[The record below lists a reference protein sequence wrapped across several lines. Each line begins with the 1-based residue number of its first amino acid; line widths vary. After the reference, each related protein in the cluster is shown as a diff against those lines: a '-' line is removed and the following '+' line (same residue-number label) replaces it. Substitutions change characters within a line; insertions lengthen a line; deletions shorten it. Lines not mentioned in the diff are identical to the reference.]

1 MKPVTIPQALPAIVK
16 ADGVLTLEAHLMLL
30 RMAEALVE
38 AQGLIADLE
47 ARVTVLEP

>member
-30 RMAEALVE
+30 RMAEALIE
-38 AQGLIADLE
+38 AQSEIAALD
-47 ARVTVLEP
+47 ARVTALEP